1 LQELPNEISD
11 VLKKLDVV
19 QNIEKVDLL
28 NFLAQYY
35 LDKDPKLTIQHAEN
49 SRLLSQELS
58 DGSRLARSLFL
69 LGKGYYTSIDFF
81 TAIEHFTTCSI
92 LFESLGDS
100 KGEIDSLTTIGIC
113 RSTMGD
119 YSRAL
124 DNHFKALKIAQKIG
138 DTKAESE
145 SLMQIGLAFLGN
157 KESDLALEYLN
168 KAYEMRLA
176 GNDKH
181 ALGSITGNLG
191 NIYIQLEDFQKA
203 IDYYEKCRA
212 IFEELGNPVGVGR
225 AHLNISMGLG
235 GLGKFDEALISV
247 NKSLETFT
255 KLDNKKEQICSA
267 LSTIGAIYSEK
278 GEHETAMEYYNKA
291 VDIANQFNFVTS
303 LENLYGSI
311 SDSAAALGDYKNAY
325 EHYVKYHNL
334 VKQRMSEASEVK
346 TRYLNVSHK
355 VDTLKKESD
364 ELSAK
369 NSELKEL
376 NERLTQLN
384 NEKNEF
390 LGIAAHDLKNPLA
403 SISLSAATIKK
414 YLEVFP
420 KEKIE
425 SHLDKIEQT
434 STRMKNIVTNL
445 ININAIETGEYNV
458 VKNEIDLS
466 ALVNYIVDDFQHR
479 ASQKGIEIVFT
490 QDDKIKINTDENA
503 IYSILDN
510 LISNALKYSSEGAF
524 VFIKLNKTDKVTVK
538 IKDNGL
544 GIQDSEKE
552 KVFSKFARISNKP
565 TAGENST
572 GLGLSIVKRLTEL
585 IGGKVYFESEFGK
598 GTTFTLELPFTNSE
612 IGK

>member
-1 LQELPNEISD
+1 MENNLPEEITEA
-11 VLKKLDVV
+11 LAGLEKA
-19 QNIEKVDLL
+19 QGIEKIDLL
-28 NFLAQYY
+28 NLLAKYY
-35 LDKDPKLTIQHAEN
+35 IEINPKLTIKYSDEA
-49 SRLLSQELS
+49 RLIAQERN
-58 DGSRLARSLFL
+58 DASRLAKSLLL
-69 LGKGYYTSIDFF
+69 LGKSYYYTVDFF
-81 TAIEHFTTCSI
+81 SGIEHLTTCAI
-92 LFESLGDS
+92 LCESLGDTR
-100 KGEIDSLTTIGIC
+100 GEIESLTYAGIC
-113 RSTMGD
+113 QITMGD

-124 DNHFKALKIAQKIG
+124 DNHFKALKLAQKLG
-138 DTKAESE
+138 DKKAESE
-145 SLMQIGLAFLGN
+145 SFMQIGLSFLGN
-157 KESDLALEYLN
+157 KESNLALEYLT
-168 KAYEMRLA
+168 KAYNIRIA
-176 GNDKH
+176 GNDKPS
-181 ALGSITGNLG
+181 LGSITGNMG
-191 NIYIQLEDFQKA
+191 NIYIHLRDFQQA
-203 IDYYEKCRA
+203 INYYEKCRA

-235 GLGKFDEALISV
+235 GLGKLDEALASV
-247 NKSLETFT
+247 NKAFDTFSKLE
-255 KLDNKKEQICSA
+255 NKEEQICTA

-278 GEHETAMEYYNKA
+278 NEHETALEYYYKA
-291 VDIANQFNFVTS
+291 VDLAAQFNLIS
-303 LENLYGSI
+303 LLENLYGSI
-311 SDSAAALGDYKNAY
+311 ADSSAALNDYKKAY
-325 EHYVKYHNL
+325 EYYVKYHDV

-364 ELSAK
+364 ELAAK
-369 NSELKEL
+369 NAELNEL

-414 YLEVFP
+414 YLDVFP

-425 SHLDKIEQT
+425 NHLDKIEQT

-466 ALVNYIVDDFQHR
+466 ALVNYIVDDFRHR
-479 ASQKGIEIVFT
+479 ASQKGIEIVFNCEEIV
-490 QDDKIKINTDENA
+490 KITTDENA

-524 VFIKLNKTDKVTVK
+524 VFVKLIKSDKVTIK

-585 IGGKVYFESEFGK
+585 IGGRVYFESEFGK
-598 GTTFTLELPFTNSE
+598 GTTFVLELPV
-612 IGK
+612 